1 MLNFEDV
8 FTLTVYAITS
18 PFATFTELLY
28 EPMYVATFESE
39 PVRVTLLLVIAV
51 PLEFVI
57 LSSVEETVNV
67 PAFKAL
73 SLTISRF
80 VAVEAV

>member
-1 MLNFEDV
+1 MQQHR
-8 FTLTVYAITS
+8 
-18 PFATFTELLY
+18 PLLLLLSCCI
-28 EPMYVATFESE
+28 VT
-39 PVRVTLLLVIAV
+39 VTLLLVIAV

-73 SLTISRF
+73 NLTISRF